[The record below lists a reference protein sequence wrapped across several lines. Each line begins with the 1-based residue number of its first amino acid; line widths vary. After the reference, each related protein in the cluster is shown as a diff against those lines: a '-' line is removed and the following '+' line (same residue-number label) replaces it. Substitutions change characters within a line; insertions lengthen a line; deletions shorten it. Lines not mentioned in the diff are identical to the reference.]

1 MQRSWKVAV
10 AVPMG
15 ALIFQG
21 LTLGNELGGACVF
34 RPRPAGGERTAVPAV
49 VRSWEPGEEHGA
61 AGEHGQQRVPERAKV
76 QLVSDH
82 REAPA
87 AAHREP
93 HVVEPAAVAHPVPV
107 AAPKAAAPAAA
118 SPLLR
123 NVLTNEGIAT
133 MAQAGYTERF
143 IIDMIHRKQT
153 RFDVSPAGLAWLAQ
167 MGLTERIVRAMVANE
182 RKEDDTAILPGY
194 LSIGPEIE
202 APVAPR
208 PKGGRAKKQ
217 QSEPENQR
225 MALPVTIQTPSEYWY
240 SRAQAAMAER

>member
-21 LTLGNELGGACVF
+21 LTLGSELGGACVF
-34 RPRPAGGERTAVPAV
+34 RPRPAAGERAAVPAV
-49 VRSWEPGEEHGA
+49 VRSWEPAADHGSSGEPHSEG
-61 AGEHGQQRVPERAKV
+61 RAKV

-82 REAPA
+82 REPPP
-87 AAHREP
+87 AAHREAR
-93 HVVEPAAVAHPVPV
+93 VVEPAVSH
-107 AAPKAAAPAAA
+107 AAPAPAVTMAPAAA

-143 IIDMIHRKQT
+143 ITDMIHRKQT
-153 RFDVSPAGLAWLAQ
+153 KFDVSPAGLAWLAQ

-194 LSIGPEIE
+194 LSIGPEVE
-202 APVAPR
+202 LPVAPR
-208 PKGGRAKKQ
+208 AKGGRAQKRQ
-217 QSEPENQR
+217 PEPASPR
-225 MALPVTIQTPSEYWY
+225 IALPVTIQTPSEYWY
-240 SRAQAAMAER
+240 SRGQTALTER